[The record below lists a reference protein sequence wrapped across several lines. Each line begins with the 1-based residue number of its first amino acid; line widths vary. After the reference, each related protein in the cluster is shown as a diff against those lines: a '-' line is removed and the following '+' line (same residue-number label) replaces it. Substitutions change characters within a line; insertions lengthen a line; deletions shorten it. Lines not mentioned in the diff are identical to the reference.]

1 MAYDFDYDYSS
12 DILDDIIDDSI
23 NTAYTPPPAADYG
36 AVGDAVGGVFSDAA
50 SGIVNLIAPS
60 ILASQGYN
68 VDGSSALPT

>member
-36 AVGDAVGGVFSDAA
+36 AVGDDDCDDVAED
-50 SGIVNLIAPS
+50 
-60 ILASQGYN
+60 
-68 VDGSSALPT
+68 DGDHDEAC